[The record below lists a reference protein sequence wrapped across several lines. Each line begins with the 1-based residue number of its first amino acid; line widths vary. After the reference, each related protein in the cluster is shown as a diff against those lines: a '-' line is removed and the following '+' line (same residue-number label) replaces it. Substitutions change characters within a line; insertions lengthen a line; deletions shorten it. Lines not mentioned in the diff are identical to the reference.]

1 MTNNLSES
9 IRFFSHYL
17 KRFKWSLLAI
27 LVLTV
32 TATWLQVKAPVY
44 MGRSITELSK
54 YLMTY
59 LNPVTKSQAS
69 LADFHQAL
77 FLFAGFTL
85 MILIALFL
93 NALTQAVVAPKSVNN
108 MRKGLFAKLQRMTVR
123 YFDNHQDGEILSRFT
138 SDLDNIFNAM
148 NNAVFQILQQVV
160 MFIGVIWMMFNE
172 SPKMA
177 TVTMASTPVVIIVGF
192 IIMIQAKKYVDIQQA
207 EVGHLNG
214 YINEQI
220 NGEKVIITNGLQ
232 EKSIAGFIEHNNKVR
247 HAMVHSQAWSNILN
261 PIMQGLGLVNLG
273 IVIFFGA
280 TQALS
285 GDVASRAAGLG
296 LIVTFVS
303 FSQQYFQP
311 ISQITSLYNMMQQ
324 AMTGVHRVNEILA
337 QDDEIKPAD
346 GVQFNGIKNDVKL
359 QDVHFGY
366 NQDREII
373 HGINID
379 VKKGEMVA
387 LVGPTGSGKTT
398 VMNLLNR
405 FYDVTSGAV
414 LFDGVD
420 IRQMDLT
427 ALRDHVGIVL
437 QESVLFTGTVRDN
450 ITFGKEDATDEEV
463 IDAAKQ
469 ANIHDFIMTLENGYD
484 TQISDENSVFST
496 GQKQLLSIARTILTE
511 PDLLILDEATSNVDT
526 VTEERIQRAMDN
538 VIAGRT
544 SFVIAHRLKTILN
557 ADKIVVLKDGN
568 IIEQG
573 NHESLLAQDGFY
585 ASLYKNQMMFE

>member
-1 MTNNLSES
+1 MKNNVKES
-9 IRFFSHYL
+9 AKFFAHYL
-17 KRFKWSLLAI
+17 KHFKVALFFI
-27 LVLTV
+27 LVLTIL
-32 TATWLQVKAPVY
+32 ATWLQVKAPVY

-69 LADFHQAL
+69 LSDFHQAL
-77 FLFAGFTL
+77 LLFGLFTL

-93 NALTQAVVAPKSVNN
+93 NGLLQAIVAPKSVND
-108 MRKGLFAKLQRMTVR
+108 MRIGLFAKLQRITVR

-148 NNAVFQILQQVV
+148 NNALFQILQQVV

-177 TVTMASTPVVIIVGF
+177 MATMATTPLVIIVG
-192 IIMIQAKKYVDIQQA
+192 IVIMIQAKKYVDIQQA

-232 EKSIAGFIEHNNKVR
+232 EDSINGFVEHNEKVR
-247 HAMVHSQAWSNILN
+247 RAMVRSQAWSGVLN
-261 PIMQGLGLVNLG
+261 PIMQGLGLFNLA

-280 TQALS
+280 KLALT

-324 AMTGVHRVNEILA
+324 AMTGVHRLNVIFDQDEEVNPE
-337 QDDEIKPAD
+337 D
-346 GVQFNGIKNDVKL
+346 GVKFDGVKNNIKL
-359 QDVHFGY
+359 QNVHFGY
-366 NQDREII
+366 NEEREII
-373 HGINID
+373 HGIDID
-379 VKKGEMVA
+379 VEKGEMVA

-414 LFDGVD
+414 LFDD
-420 IRQMDLT
+420 IDVRDMNIKS
-427 ALRDHVGIVL
+427 LRDNVGIVL

-450 ITFGKEDATDEEV
+450 IVFGKTDATDEEV

-469 ANIHDFIMTLENGYD
+469 ANIHDFIMTLENGYE
-484 TQISDENSVFST
+484 TEVSDENSVFST
-496 GQKQLLSIARTILTE
+496 GQKQLLSIARTILTQ

-526 VTEERIQRAMDN
+526 VTEEKIQRAMDN

-557 ADKIVVLKDGN
+557 ADKIVVLKDGR

-573 NHESLLAQDGFY
+573 NHETLLAQNGFY
-585 ASLYKNQMMFE
+585 AELYKNQMVFD

>member
-93 NALTQAVVAPKSVNN
+93 NALTQAVVAPKSVND

>member
-93 NALTQAVVAPKSVNN
+93 NALTQAVVAPKSVND

-450 ITFGKEDATDEEV
+450 ITFGKENATDEEV

>member
-93 NALTQAVVAPKSVNN
+93 NALTQAVVAPKSVND

-346 GVQFNGIKNDVKL
+346 GVRFNGIKNDVKL

>member
-93 NALTQAVVAPKSVNN
+93 NALTQAVVAPKSVND
-108 MRKGLFAKLQRMTVR
+108 MRKSLFAKLQRMTVR

-247 HAMVHSQAWSNILN
+247 HAMVYSQAWSNTLN

>member
-9 IRFFSHYL
+9 VRFFSHYL

-27 LVLTV
+27 FVLTI

-69 LADFHQAL
+69 LDDFHQAL

-93 NALTQAVVAPKSVNN
+93 NALTQAVVAPKSVND
-108 MRKGLFAKLQRMTVR
+108 MRTGLFAKLQRMTVR

-177 TVTMASTPVVIIVGF
+177 AVTMASTPVVIIVGF
-192 IIMIQAKKYVDIQQA
+192 IIMIQAKKYVDLQQA

-232 EKSIAGFIEHNNKVR
+232 AKSIAGFIEHNNKVR
-247 HAMVHSQAWSNILN
+247 HAMVHSQAWSNVLN

-285 GDVASRAAGLG
+285 GDVASRATGLG

-337 QDDEIKPAD
+337 QDDEVKPAD
-346 GVQFNGIKNDVKL
+346 GVKFNGIKHDVKL

-373 HGINID
+373 HGIDID

-427 ALRDHVGIVL
+427 SLRDHVGIVL

-450 ITFGKEDATDEEV
+450 ITFGKENATDEEV

-469 ANIHDFIMTLENGYD
+469 ANIHDFIMTLEDGYD

-585 ASLYKNQMMFE
+585 AGLYKNQMMFE

>member
-17 KRFKWSLLAI
+17 KRFKWSLLSI
-27 LVLTV
+27 VVLTI

-59 LNPVTKSQAS
+59 LNPVTKSQAN
-69 LADFHQAL
+69 LNDFHQAL

-85 MILIALFL
+85 LILIALFL
-93 NALTQAVVAPKSVNN
+93 NALTQAVVAPKSVND
-108 MRKGLFAKLQRMTVR
+108 MRTGLFAKLQRMTVR

-177 TVTMASTPVVIIVGF
+177 TVTMASTPIVIIVDV
-192 IIMIQAKKYVDIQQA
+192 IIMVQAKKYVDIQQA

-232 EKSIAGFIEHNNKVR
+232 EKSIDGFIEHNNKVR

-337 QDDEIKPAD
+337 QDDEVKPAA
-346 GVQFNGIKNDVKL
+346 GVKFNGIKHDVKL

-366 NQDREII
+366 NQEREII

-420 IRQMDLT
+420 ILQMDLT
-427 ALRDHVGIVL
+427 SLRDHVGIVL
-437 QESVLFTGTVRDN
+437 QESVLFSGTVRDN
-450 ITFGKEDATDEEV
+450 ITFGKKDATDEEV

-484 TQISDENSVFST
+484 TEISDENSVFST

-573 NHESLLAQDGFY
+573 NHESLLDQNGFY

>member
-9 IRFFSHYL
+9 VRFFSHYL
-17 KRFKWSLLAI
+17 KRFKCSLLAI
-27 LVLTV
+27 FVLTI

-69 LADFHQAL
+69 LDDFHQAL

-93 NALTQAVVAPKSVNN
+93 NALIQAVVAPKSVND
-108 MRKGLFAKLQRMTVR
+108 MRTGLFAKLQLMTVR

-177 TVTMASTPVVIIVGF
+177 VVTMASTPVVIIVGF
-192 IIMIQAKKYVDIQQA
+192 IIMIQAKKYVDLQQA

-232 EKSIAGFIEHNNKVR
+232 AKSIDGFIEHNNKVR
-247 HAMVHSQAWSNILN
+247 HAMVHSQAWSNVLN

-285 GDVASRAAGLG
+285 GDVASRATGLG

-337 QDDEIKPAD
+337 QDDEVKPAD
-346 GVQFNGIKNDVKL
+346 GVKFNGIKHDVKL

-373 HGINID
+373 HGIDID

-427 ALRDHVGIVL
+427 SLRDHVGIVL

-469 ANIHDFIMTLENGYD
+469 ANIHDFIMTLEDGYD

-585 ASLYKNQMMFE
+585 AGLYKNQMMFE

>member
-93 NALTQAVVAPKSVNN
+93 NALTQAVVAPKSVND

-177 TVTMASTPVVIIVGF
+177 TVTMASTPVVIIGGF

-450 ITFGKEDATDEEV
+450 ITFGKENATDEEV